1 MPTWNKAYHANCWG
15 GLGGEPVGVTS
26 VKDLFYRTFGD
37 IERAIAEISQAG
49 YQALELFDGNL
60 VEYEGKL
67 GELRSRLD
75 DAGLS
80 LLAVYGGG
88 NFIFPEILPEEL
100 WRMRKAADLAAE
112 MGAKH
117 FVVGGGA
124 KRTVSATDEDY
135 ARLASTL
142 DQIVE
147 LAEDRGLLA
156 HYHPHLTTMAETP
169 EQIRK
174 VFASSRICFCPDTAH
189 LAAGG
194 GDPAKLVLEHANRIK
209 YVHLKDFRPVPF
221 AFLPLGEGELDMS
234 AILEA
239 LISIKYEGWIAV
251 ELDAYENPKT
261 GAEISM
267 RYLRDFEK
275 RATRPHPENYRISFP
290 T

>member
-1 MPTWNKAYHANCWG
+1 MPLWNKAYHGNCWG
-15 GLGGEPVGVTS
+15 VLGGEPVGVTS

-37 IERAIAEISQAG
+37 IKRAIAEIGQAG
-49 YQALELFDGNL
+49 YRAIELFDGNL

-80 LLAVYGGG
+80 LLAVYSGG

-100 WRMRKAADLAAE
+100 WRMRKAADLGAE
-112 MGAKH
+112 LGAEH

-124 KRTVSATDEDY
+124 KRTVPATDEDY

-142 DQIVE
+142 DQIVD
-147 LAEDRGLLA
+147 LAEERGLLA

-174 VFASSRICFCPDTAH
+174 VFGLSKICFCPDTAH

-194 GDPAKLVLEHANRIK
+194 GDPAKLILEHANRIK
-209 YVHLKDFRPVPF
+209 YVHLKDFRREPF
-221 AFLPLGEGELDMS
+221 AFLPLGKGELDMN
-234 AILEA
+234 AILQA
-239 LISIKYEGWIAV
+239 LVRIDYKGWIAV
-251 ELDAYENPKT
+251 ELDAYHDPKS
-261 GAEISM
+261 GADISM
-267 RYLRDFEK
+267 QYLTDFEK
-275 RATRPHPENYRISFP
+275 QSRS
-290 T
+290 